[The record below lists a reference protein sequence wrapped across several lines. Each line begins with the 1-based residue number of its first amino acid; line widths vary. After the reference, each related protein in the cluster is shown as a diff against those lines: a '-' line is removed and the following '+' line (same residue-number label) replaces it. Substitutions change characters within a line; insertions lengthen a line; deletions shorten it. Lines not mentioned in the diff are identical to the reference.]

1 MGHAKIV
8 GQILRWIE
16 EYGLPKER
24 GVCENCAWFSW
35 DYPKFVCLKWDID
48 TRPDEFCK
56 KGGFLRRSSIEDK
69 KVVLIGYWDEEFNL
83 ITKLRNKTNNKPEDY
98 GYVLD
103 LRKYKGQLLAQ
114 IIGEKYFTLLEVAI
128 KEGKSSSIGER
139 VYIGKGERDVVS
151 KVKRKISYND
161 LTDDAKSRVPKIVGS
176 IIENNADRFRKFFF
190 KPFLYGHGQPILSLA
205 LLAHVNEDM
214 MRILIKLIS
223 EEQSPVLPNHF
234 ITMSIKNRVICEL
247 KGQTKHILFINLRGA
262 NTKPVSKPNLDEII
276 RKLSRQL
283 KKKNAKRY

>member
-1 MGHAKIV
+1 MGHARIV
-8 GQILRWIE
+8 GRILRWIE
-16 EYGLPKER
+16 EHGLPKER
-24 GVCENCAWFSW
+24 GVCEDCAWFSW

-48 TRPDEFCK
+48 TRPDEVCK
-56 KGGFLRRSSIEDK
+56 KEGFLRRSSIEDK
-69 KVVLIGYWDEEFNL
+69 KVVLIGYWDKEFN
-83 ITKLRNKTNNKPEDY
+83 TNKLEDY

-103 LRKYKGQLLAQ
+103 LQKYKGQLLAQ

-128 KEGKSSSIGER
+128 KEGKSPSIGER

-161 LTDDAKSRVPKIVGS
+161 LTDDAKSRVPKIVDS

-205 LLAHVNEDM
+205 LLAHINEDM
-214 MRILIKLIS
+214 MRIFVKLIS

-247 KGQTKHILFINLRGA
+247 KGQTKHILFVNLRGA
-262 NTKPVSKPNLDEII
+262 NTKPAPKPNLDEII
-276 RKLSRQL
+276 RKLLRQV
-283 KKKNAKRY
+283 KKNMKRY